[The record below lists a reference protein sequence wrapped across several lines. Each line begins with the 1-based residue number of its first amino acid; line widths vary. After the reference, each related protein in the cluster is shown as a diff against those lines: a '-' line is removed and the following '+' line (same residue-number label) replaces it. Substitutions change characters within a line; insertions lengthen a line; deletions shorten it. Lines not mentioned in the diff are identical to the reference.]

1 MFFLKSREK
10 ELKMIW
16 EVHKDDKRSYLVGTA
31 HFFPYSFK
39 TSLRRY
45 LKNARTAIFE
55 GPLDDDNM
63 AKVVTAGCD
72 SQNSYH
78 LFDELDKKTIDDI
91 TGALRPACRDP
102 NSFFIMDLCKLRM
115 ENPVYDMIRGMAPW
129 LAFFTIWSNYLKK
142 NGWKF
147 SVDMEGYEIAKAM
160 SKKIVFLETIDEQI
174 NVLEN
179 LSHQRILEFL
189 RSVDR
194 WPAVA
199 RAYVDSYLDG
209 DLEKLRSMGLK
220 FPSRHHSVIDHRDKI
235 FYERMQPHLVD
246 GGVVAFVGAPHV
258 RGMSRL
264 LRENGYHIKG
274 PGTTDL

>member
-16 EVHKDDKRSYLVGTA
+16 DVHKDNKRSYLVGTA

-45 LKNARTAIFE
+45 LKKARTAIFE

-63 AKVVTAGCD
+63 AKVIAAGYD

-78 LFDELDKKTIDDI
+78 LFDELDKRAIDDI
-91 TGALRPACRDP
+91 TDALRPACRDP

-115 ENPVYDMIRGMAPW
+115 ENPVYEMIKGMAPW

-142 NGWKF
+142 NGWKY
-147 SVDMEGYEIAKAM
+147 SVDMEGYDLAKAM
-160 SKKIVFLETIDEQI
+160 GKKIAFLETIDEQI
-174 NVLEN
+174 NVLKN
-179 LSHQRILEFL
+179 LSHERILKFL
-189 RSVDR
+189 HNVDG
-194 WPAVA
+194 WPTVA

-209 DLEKLRSMGLK
+209 DLEKLRSKGLR
-220 FPSRHHSVIDHRDKI
+220 FPSRHHSVIDHRDEI
-235 FYERMQPHLVD
+235 FYERLQNYLKEGD
-246 GGVVAFVGAPHV
+246 LVAFVGAPHV
-258 RGMSRL
+258 RGLSKL
-264 LRENGYHIKG
+264 LRENGYQING
-274 PGTTDL
+274 PAVI